1 MPKSLGVPGMWSV
14 PLFLALGGWGV
25 FVGSSCTLA
34 QTSDK
39 VPAPPTSQ
47 PPFQLR
53 VNSNL
58 VVVRVVVRDADGK
71 PVEGLQKEDFKILD
85 QGKEQSILQFEA
97 ETSALPASTS
107 TPVRAP
113 LQAAQPL
120 PPTMPAR
127 FLALYFDDLNTSDT
141 DMIYV
146 REAANHYLAANLQ
159 AKDRVAIFTS
169 EKMLSDFTVDPQ
181 QIHAALA
188 KLQASGRSMTR
199 IHDCPDL
206 SDYQA
211 LEITRQENPEYS
223 DAWQVALDEARTVCG
238 IKLQGGGGQA
248 SEGPKDGTAS
258 SSQVYDPLV
267 GLIRSM
273 ARNVVFQSEIL
284 ARTNLLGLE
293 RVVNHIAQMP
303 GQRTIIFLSPGFLSQ
318 DEQYPLDKVIDRAL
332 RSQVIISSLD
342 PRGLALLMRE
352 SDASRKFIPGKPGT
366 TNRLDTQRELVAGDV
381 LAEVA
386 QDTGGTYFHNNNDL
400 KAGFGALARPPVDYV
415 LAFAPTDIKPDG
427 KFHALKVKLAEK
439 HKNFSVQSRRGY
451 FAPKNELEAAA
462 EAKRQ
467 AAFDAEAQAE
477 EQIREAMFAKTVSQ
491 QLPVG
496 LGGKLSDMQAGTREL
511 SLVSHLDAKPLH
523 FQKEAEHNLNTLT
536 FVFAIFDE
544 KDNLVMARQRRASLS
559 VSDAQLQ
566 NLFKDGVTIGM
577 TFQLKPGVYRIRE
590 VVTDSE
596 EHHVTAVSTTLKVP

>member
-1 MPKSLGVPGMWSV
+1 MSKSGMWSV
-14 PLFLALGGWGV
+14 SFVLVLGGWGA
-25 FVGSSCTLA
+25 LA

-39 VPAPPTSQ
+39 APAPPVSQ
-47 PPFQLR
+47 PPFQLK

-58 VVVRVVVRDADGK
+58 VVVRVVVRDAGGK
-71 PVEGLQKEDFKILD
+71 PVEGLRKEDFKILD

-97 ETSALPASTS
+97 ETSASLASPS

-113 LQAAQPL
+113 LQESQPTT
-120 PPTMPAR
+120 TMPGR

-146 REAANHYLAANLQ
+146 REAADHYLAANLQ

-188 KLQASGRSMTR
+188 RLQASGRSMTK

-238 IKLQGGGGQA
+238 MNVPSVGGQA
-248 SEGPKDGTAS
+248 SESPKDGTES
-258 SSQVYDPLV
+258 SAQVYDPLV
-267 GLIRSM
+267 ALVRSS

-284 ARTNLLGLE
+284 ARSNLLGLE
-293 RVVNHIAQMP
+293 RVVNHISQMP
-303 GQRTIIFLSPGFLSQ
+303 GQRTIVFVSPGFLSQ
-318 DEQYPLDKVIDRAL
+318 GEQYPLDKVIDRAL

-352 SDASRKFIPGKPGT
+352 SDASRKSIPGKPGT
-366 TNRLDTQRELVAGDV
+366 ANRLDTQRELVAAGV

-386 QDTGGTYFHNNNDL
+386 QDTGGTFFHNNNDL
-400 KAGFGALARPPVDYV
+400 KAGFGALAGSPVDYV

-427 KFHALKVKLAEK
+427 KFHTLKVKLAEK
-439 HKNFSVQSRRGY
+439 HTNFSVQSRRGY
-451 FAPKNELEAAA
+451 FAPKNEAEAAA

-467 AAFDAEAQAE
+467 AVFDAEAQSE

-596 EHHVTAVSTTLKVP
+596 EHHLTAVSTTLKVP

>member
-1 MPKSLGVPGMWSV
+1 MRKSLGVPGMWSV
-14 PLFLALGGWGV
+14 PFVLVLGGWGAL
-25 FVGSSCTLA
+25 VGSSRTLA

-39 VPAPPTSQ
+39 APLPPVSQ
-47 PPFQLR
+47 PPFQLK

-97 ETSALPASTS
+97 ETSASPASTS
-107 TPVRAP
+107 IPVRTPV
-113 LQAAQPL
+113 QAAQPS
-120 PPTMPAR
+120 PPTMPGR

-146 REAANHYLAANLQ
+146 REAASHYLAANLQ
-159 AKDRVAIFTS
+159 AQDRVAIFTS
-169 EKMLSDFTVDPQ
+169 GKMLSDFTVDPQ
-181 QIHAALA
+181 QIHAALS

-223 DAWQVALDEARTVCG
+223 DAWQVALDEARTVCS
-238 IKLQGGGGQA
+238 INLPGGGGQA
-248 SEGPKDGTAS
+248 SEGPKDGAES

-267 GLIRSM
+267 GLIRSL

-284 ARTNLLGLE
+284 ARSNLLGLE
-293 RVVNHIAQMP
+293 RVVNHISQMP
-303 GQRTIIFLSPGFLSQ
+303 GQRTVIFLSPGFLSQ
-318 DEQYPLDKVIDRAL
+318 SEQYSLDNVIDRAL

-366 TNRLDTQRELVAGDV
+366 TNRLDIQREFVAADV
-381 LAEVA
+381 LAEIA
-386 QDTGGTYFHNNNDL
+386 QDTGGTFFHNNNDL
-400 KAGFGALARPPVDYV
+400 KAGFAALAGTPVDYV
-415 LAFAPTDIKPDG
+415 LTFAPADIKPDG
-427 KFHALKVKLAEK
+427 KFHTLKVKLAEK
-439 HKNFSVQSRRGY
+439 HKNYSVQSRRGY
-451 FAPKNELEAAA
+451 FASKNEIEAAA

-467 AAFDAEAQAE
+467 ATFDAEAQAD
-477 EQIREAMFAKTVSQ
+477 EQIREAMFTKTVSQ

-523 FQKEAEHNLNTLT
+523 FQKEAEHNLNTVT

-544 KDNLVMARQRRASLS
+544 EDNLVMARRRRATLS
-559 VSDAQLQ
+559 VPDAQLQ
-566 NLFKDGVTIGM
+566 DLFKDGVTIRM
-577 TFQLKPGVYRIRE
+577 SFQLKPGIYRIRE
-590 VVTDSE
+590 VVTDSQ
-596 EHHVTAVSTTLKVP
+596 EHHLTAVSTTLKVP